1 MAKNDDGFYHTL
13 RLSRRNPTHIKIH
26 QILAD
31 LDKSVY
37 KSQNQFIA
45 DAVEYY
51 INALENDFITNDDRE
66 KREENFVTKSDIQKM
81 KEDIKNEI
89 LSEVNKQMLSVLGS
103 FTGNLVRSSNQNET
117 EQKDEFSAD
126 DTLLGLA
133 EMWGNMAGNILYG
146 IKEYSIGTIKILAKV
161 LITICQLLLEIIKIL
176 FIICGTVL
184 KMFLAVFFIGRK
196 K

>member
-1 MAKNDDGFYHTL
+1 M
-13 RLSRRNPTHIKIH
+13 
-26 QILAD
+26 AD

-66 KREENFVTKSDIQKM
+66 KREENFITKSDIQKM

-117 EQKDEFSAD
+117 EHKDEFSAD

-133 EMWGNMAGNILYG
+133 EMWG
-146 IKEYSIGTIKILAKV
+146 E
-161 LITICQLLLEIIKIL
+161 
-176 FIICGTVL
+176 
-184 KMFLAVFFIGRK
+184 
-196 K
+196 

>member
-66 KREENFVTKSDIQKM
+66 KR
-81 KEDIKNEI
+81 
-89 LSEVNKQMLSVLGS
+89 
-103 FTGNLVRSSNQNET
+103 
-117 EQKDEFSAD
+117 
-126 DTLLGLA
+126 
-133 EMWGNMAGNILYG
+133 
-146 IKEYSIGTIKILAKV
+146 
-161 LITICQLLLEIIKIL
+161 
-176 FIICGTVL
+176 
-184 KMFLAVFFIGRK
+184 
-196 K
+196 

>member
-66 KREENFVTKSDIQKM
+66 KREEI
-81 KEDIKNEI
+81 
-89 LSEVNKQMLSVLGS
+89 
-103 FTGNLVRSSNQNET
+103 
-117 EQKDEFSAD
+117 A
-126 DTLLGLA
+126 
-133 EMWGNMAGNILYG
+133 
-146 IKEYSIGTIKILAKV
+146 
-161 LITICQLLLEIIKIL
+161 IL
-176 FIICGTVL
+176 FTTHIDC
-184 KMFLAVFFIGRK
+184 FIEKYATERP
-196 K
+196 

>member
-133 EMWGNMAGNILYG
+133 EMW
-146 IKEYSIGTIKILAKV
+146 E
-161 LITICQLLLEIIKIL
+161 E
-176 FIICGTVL
+176 
-184 KMFLAVFFIGRK
+184 
-196 K
+196 

>member
-117 EQKDEFSAD
+117 
-126 DTLLGLA
+126 
-133 EMWGNMAGNILYG
+133 
-146 IKEYSIGTIKILAKV
+146 
-161 LITICQLLLEIIKIL
+161 
-176 FIICGTVL
+176 
-184 KMFLAVFFIGRK
+184 
-196 K
+196 